1 MNNETFMKNLIN
13 MYPNLKDL
21 VINNNTLSYNNSN
34 ISLNNIDLE
43 TFFKQNV
50 NLYHHLSLLTSR
62 EVFKI
67 IACHIKDFKESK
79 VLLNLDENIIIRG
92 MRVVNHKDQ
101 NGIINSYLYLIDEN
115 EMTYIEPCD
124 YAKEAFNYYEENIHN
139 NFKQLTVA
147 MLNNYLRNFLNN
159 DLKDSLE
166 IKNLSDIKDYLMSPL
181 KEKYQNYLKENNEE
195 LKEDDLV
202 LKRKVKAG
210 YFNGLLIIGIVMLL
224 GITLSFLLV
233 KGMR

>member
-34 ISLNNIDLE
+34 LSLNNIDLE

-79 VLLNLDENIIIRG
+79 VLLNIDENIIIRG
-92 MRVVNHKDQ
+92 MRVVNHKNQ
-101 NGIINSYLYLIDEN
+101 NGIINSYLY
-115 EMTYIEPCD
+115 CD